1 MSGKNCQRKQFRQQS
16 DRELA
21 WRVYEERKKKRNK
34 EEAEE
39 EEEEEEEVA
48 SNVGEERL
56 RDLTRCACFFQ
67 A

>member
-1 MSGKNCQRKQFRQQS
+1 MPTETVQATKRGKQS

-39 EEEEEEEVA
+39 EEEEEEVA